1 MAAALAGLTLPA
13 VVEELLSEMAA
24 AVQENARSTGRRA
37 CVAALRAVDLAG
49 RGGEARG
56 GVPWACGAPGWG
68 PAPAPALHALVS
80 GFFIP
85 SGSITKPQFVKDK

>member
-24 AVQENARSTGRRA
+24 AVQENARSTGRRS
-37 CVAALRAVDLAG
+37 CVAALRAVDLAR

-56 GVPWACGAPGWG
+56 GVPWACGAQGWG
-68 PAPAPALHALVS
+68 PAPALHALVS

>member
-1 MAAALAGLTLPA
+1 MAAAWAGLTLPA

-37 CVAALRAVDLAG
+37 CVAALRVVDLAR

-68 PAPAPALHALVS
+68 PAPALRATVS

-85 SGSITKPQFVKDK
+85 SCSITKPQVVKDK